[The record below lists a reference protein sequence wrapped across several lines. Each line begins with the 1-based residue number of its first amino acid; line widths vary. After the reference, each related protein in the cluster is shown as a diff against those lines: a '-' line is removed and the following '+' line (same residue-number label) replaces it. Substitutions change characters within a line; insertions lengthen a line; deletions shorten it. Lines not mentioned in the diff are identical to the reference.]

1 MAVSCSGVIGA
12 KVARLARKRCDRR
25 TRARTVEIRAFGD
38 GEGLFQAAEVFS
50 CLPLAQVAAGQ
61 ISRFESARVVFAFR
75 LAALVRGLRM
85 RRPGGLFQNTQALA
99 QTGNDLFY
107 QPGFFHFVICS
118 LSMEDNSFS
127 RGARALTP
135 HDQSRATAG
144 SLVRASAGLEAFLPP
159 NRANSK
165 TLKKQSTS

>member
-1 MAVSCSGVIGA
+1 MKQRNDMAVSCSGVIGA

-25 TRARTVEIRAFGD
+25 TRARIVEIRAFGD

-50 CLPLAQVAAGQ
+50 CLPLSLVAAGQ

-85 RRPGGLFQNTQALA
+85 RRLGGLFQNTQALA

-107 QPGFFHFVICS
+107 QPGFFHCVICS
-118 LSMEDNSFS
+118 LSMEDNFL
-127 RGARALTP
+127 AA
-135 HDQSRATAG
+135 AC
-144 SLVRASAGLEAFLPP
+144 VR
-159 NRANSK
+159 
-165 TLKKQSTS
+165 